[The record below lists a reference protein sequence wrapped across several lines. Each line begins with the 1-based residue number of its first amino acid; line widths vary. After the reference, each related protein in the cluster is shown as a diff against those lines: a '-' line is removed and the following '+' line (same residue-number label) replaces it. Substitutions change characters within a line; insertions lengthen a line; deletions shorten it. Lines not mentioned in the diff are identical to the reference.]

1 MEIDLKENPWIPY
14 LSLTVIIALALV
26 GFAFIGQNATPM
38 DSATGQPRV
47 IQWSDWQ
54 MLQARRV
61 HAEELALLR
70 DDLTSITRMFQFP
83 PDPVAA
89 QILQSRIL
97 QHTNNGQPTLE
108 LARAY
113 IQNAADG
120 LVAWSSGQ
128 ITRDVLIGLIQQAE
142 SALR

>member
-1 MEIDLKENPWIPY
+1 MEIDLKENPWITY

-54 MLQARRV
+54 ILQARRV
-61 HAEELALLR
+61 HAEELAVLR
-70 DDLTSITRMFQFP
+70 EDLASISLTFQFP

-97 QHTNNGQPTLE
+97 QHTNSGQPTLE

-113 IQNAADG
+113 LQNTADG

-128 ITRDVLIGLIQQAE
+128 ITRDTMIGLIQQAE
-142 SALR
+142 SVLK